1 MKKRIKKIASQV
13 LKADMHD
20 NTLLNTCA
28 SWDSLHH
35 LNLIIE
41 LEMEFGI
48 SFEPEEIVQMKS
60 INVIEDI
67 IKTKI

>member
-1 MKKRIKKIASQV
+1 MKERIKKVASLV
-13 LKADMHD
+13 LKANMED
-20 NTLLNTCA
+20 NTLLNACA

-48 SFEPEEIVQMKS
+48 SFEPDEITKMQS